1 LHGARVPAVNGATN
15 DSLVTI
21 PCSVRHR
28 TDLSCRSRQSF
39 DIADHPRAKPPGGRL
54 GPGKHVH
61 SCRAFIPENRTMN
74 KLSRILI
81 VLLFALPLGF
91 VAGCASTETRE
102 RQAVGEYIDDSVI
115 TAKVKTAI
123 ARDPDVSA
131 LEVSVETYDGV
142 VQLSGFVSN
151 QAQANR
157 AVEIARGVSGVK
169 NVRNDMRIR

>member
-1 LHGARVPAVNGATN
+1 
-15 DSLVTI
+15 
-21 PCSVRHR
+21 
-28 TDLSCRSRQSF
+28 
-39 DIADHPRAKPPGGRL
+39 
-54 GPGKHVH
+54 
-61 SCRAFIPENRTMN
+61 MN

-151 QAQANR
+151 QAQANK
-157 AVEIARGVSGVK
+157 AMEIARGVSGVK
-169 NVRNDMRIR
+169 DVRNDMRIR